1 MGLDELY
8 TPAWER
14 SDLPNDVA
22 KIVEEVIPDF
32 FVTGEWD
39 AGIAYRDHVLQDY
52 IELEGCPPK
61 RDANGNLRSA
71 EKARLDRAWT
81 RTAERMDVS
90 EATIRN
96 CVLAVYDHSAGHE
109 TQTERLR
116 SDFDEILETLEH
128 E

>member
-1 MGLDELY
+1 MGLGQLY

-14 SDLPNDVA
+14 SDLPDKVA
-22 KIVEEVIPDF
+22 KTAEQVIPDF

-39 AGIAYRDHVLQDY
+39 AGIAYREHVLLDY
-52 IELEGCPPK
+52 IELKNCPPK

-90 EATIRN
+90 EGTIRN
-96 CVLAVYDHSAGHE
+96 CVLAVYDHSGGHA
-109 TQTERLR
+109 TKTDRLR
-116 SDFDEILETLEH
+116 SDFDEILGESGQ
-128 E
+128 